1 MSLLS
6 QIFSNNSPY
15 DKKYFLN
22 LSNNPYVYPDRIDVF
37 RNELQ
42 HINKIYLKTDVASQM
57 LIALRNIIII
67 NRDNDQIVSYEL
79 MNLLFKYY
87 KSDNSSLN
95 DTTLTCLCYIMNT
108 NEILNY
114 SIFNSPEIDFVNQL
128 YVFLTKKV
136 FFSRELIHT
145 SLLLINNSKEY
156 FDARFHLLLF
166 NLFVDLEDPYLS
178 ARAIEVL
185 QNIASSDEILKIIPV
200 KKPKFTIY
208 KKNISAVKQFMHQYY
223 KC

>member
-6 QIFSNNSPY
+6 QFFSNNSQY
-15 DKKYFLN
+15 DKEYFLN
-22 LSNNPYVYPDRIDVF
+22 LSNNPYIYPYRINVF

-42 HINKIYLKTDVASQM
+42 NINKINLKSDVARQM

-67 NRDNDQIVSYEL
+67 NRDNDEIVSYEL

-95 DTTLTCLCYIMNT
+95 DTTLTCLCYIMNN

-128 YVFLTKKV
+128 YIFLSKKV
-136 FFSRELIHT
+136 FFSMELMHT
-145 SLLLINNSKEY
+145 SFQLINNSKEY
-156 FDARFHLLLF
+156 FDSRFHPLLF
-166 NLFVDLEDPYLS
+166 NLFVDLEDSYLS
-178 ARAIEVL
+178 SRAIEVL
-185 QNIASSDEILKIIPV
+185 QNIATSDEILKMIPV